1 MSSPNLLPAIELT
14 PASPPRASVIWLHG
28 LGADGYDFVPIVEEL
43 ALPADLPVRFVFPHA
58 PKQPVTINGGYIMP
72 AWYDI
77 RSPDLQQEED
87 EKGILQSAAALQTWI
102 EHEMTLGI
110 APERILLA
118 GFSQGGAIALYTG
131 LTFPQKLAGIMALS
145 TYLPLPE
152 RIKQQCSDH
161 VKDLPVFVGH
171 GSADNIVPL
180 SAGENSAALLQQLG
194 CSISLHRYNMAHNV
208 NQEEIGDIR
217 SWLLHCLG

>member
-1 MSSPNLLPAIELT
+1 MSSPNLLPAIELN
-14 PASPPRASVIWLHG
+14 PPSAPQASVIWLHG
-28 LGADGYDFVPIVEEL
+28 LGADGYDFVPIVAEL
-43 ALPADLPVRFVFPHA
+43 ALPADAPVRFVFPHA
-58 PKQPVTINGGYIMP
+58 PQQPVTLNGGYIMP

-77 RSPDLQQEED
+77 RTTDLQQDED
-87 EKGILQSAAALQTWI
+87 EPGIQQSAAALQTWI
-102 EHEMTLGI
+102 EHEMALGI
-110 APERILLA
+110 TPERILLA

-152 RIKQQCSDH
+152 RIKQQRSNH

-171 GSADNIVPL
+171 GTADTVVPL
-180 SAGENSAALLQQLG
+180 RAGETSAALLQELG
-194 CSISLHRYNMAHNV
+194 CTVSLHRYNMAHSV

-217 SWLLHCLG
+217 SWLLQCLG